1 MAITFVIALS
11 QMKKIIITLLLLMP
25 LCFAVSTASAQY
37 KDTLDIAGATVTR
50 NIPYVQ
56 NGLPAQNFDLYI
68 PDNAKKPM
76 PLIIWIHGGGWN
88 GGFKGWI
95 EVPYL
100 VKQGY
105 AIASIEYRFSTVAP
119 FPAQV
124 LDCNEAIYY
133 LWKNAK
139 KYGFDT
145 SRFVMGGGSAGGHLA
160 SLIGASTNNHVSE
173 FYNDIKKENKVRIR
187 AVLNYYGPTD
197 LNVVHG
203 RAAYLDYDG
212 DKSAINVLIGA
223 PALER
228 PDLAAIASPVT
239 YIDKIDPPEL
249 LIHGDED
256 GFVPFW
262 ESQLYNSKR
271 RIIGAKSQLIK
282 VVGANHAGPKFQ
294 EPAIQ
299 QQVIDFLN
307 DVMKQ

>member
-1 MAITFVIALS
+1 MRKTLQILSLFIPACFTF
-11 QMKKIIITLLLLMP
+11 
-25 LCFAVSTASAQY
+25 FTANAQY
-37 KDTLDIAGATVTR
+37 KDTLDIVGATVTR

-56 NGLPAQNFDLYI
+56 NGLKQQNFDLYI
-68 PDNAKKPM
+68 PDSTKKPM
-76 PLIIWIHGGGWN
+76 PLIIWIHGGGWD

-100 VKQGY
+100 VRQGY
-105 AIASIEYRFSTVAP
+105 AIASIEYRFTTVAP
-119 FPAQV
+119 FPAQI

-145 SRFVMGGGSAGGHLA
+145 SRFVVGGGSAGGHLA

-173 FYNDIKKENKVRIR
+173 FYNDIKKENKVHIR

-212 DKSAINVLIGA
+212 DKSAINKLIGA

-239 YIDKIDPPEL
+239 YIDKNDPPEL
-249 LIHGDED
+249 IIHGDQD

-262 ESQLYNSKR
+262 ESQLYNSRR

-282 VVGANHAGPKFQ
+282 IEGANHAGPKFQ

-299 QQVIDFLN
+299 QQVIAFLN
-307 DVMKQ
+307 QVLKQ